1 MAKTKYLVRHNGEI
15 IGTRSSDRTYT
26 HAIACWGHGKSGA
39 VATWCGRL
47 DLAQG
52 EQRKYQRMGFTA
64 EILPVEIVPAKPAR
78 KPVIEDPDRR
88 ALFQPDF
95 HRIRLWVSPN
105 MYSEMPCE
113 TEAQARELIVQSGI
127 AQGLKVEA

>member
-26 HAIACWGHGKSGA
+26 HAIARAGVTARAAPSPPGA
-39 VATWCGRL
+39 AGSTWPRASCASISAWASPPRSC
-47 DLAQG
+47 
-52 EQRKYQRMGFTA
+52 RSR
-64 EILPVEIVPAKPAR
+64 VPAKPAC

-95 HRIRLWVSPN
+95 SPHPVVGARPI
-105 MYSEMPCE
+105 MGQRDAMRDRGTGPC
-113 TEAQARELIVQSGI
+113 G
-127 AQGLKVEA
+127 